1 MPILAGSYKCKG
13 HDSRYTYEAT
23 WEEEANT
30 ASWRAKI
37 FDDGRLATAS
47 GQVDF
52 GDDAGAAV
60 RKRVEA
66 YIEAVTCP
74 EARRGSCAR
83 KGTTDSLHAPSGMC
97 E

>member
-1 MPILAGSYKCKG
+1 MPILAGSYRCKS

-23 WEEEANT
+23 WEEEKST
-30 ASWRAKI
+30 ARWSAKI

-47 GQVDF
+47 GAVKF
-52 GDDAGAAV
+52 IDDAGAAV

-66 YIEAVTCP
+66 YIEALTCP
-74 EARRGSCAR
+74 QARRGSCAR
-83 KGTTDSLHAPSGMC
+83 KRAAASLERPSSTL